1 MESQSL
7 AALYATK
14 TEEELQRLAEDL
26 DQLTLEAQSALRNEM
41 SRRKLSLAT
50 RAMVVGAGTPVQR
63 LNTEVTTSHCVPV
76 PPGSF
81 MADVFRLYHAH
92 LWLFFKLTAPALL
105 FGALA
110 ILVARDS
117 GREITRDARLTWQTH
132 SLYLTMIEVWLV
144 NTIGWAVSW
153 TFFSFAFASICMAVR
168 RIANSEQ
175 PSSMQAFQE
184 VAPRI
189 SHFLR
194 ITLLLFVIFLVLVH
208 FAEFFLLGPALRVMS
223 RFSQYPF
230 TPFILGVF
238 FYMGIALIVSRFALA
253 IPAVV
258 LDNSGVVQS
267 IFRSDALTE
276 KKWTIL
282 TILLT
287 KSILGGYV
295 ASMLPFW
302 FGSWLLTSFH
312 VTTVVW
318 WFSYACTAASV
329 ASVSY
334 VEPIMFIGFALLYIR
349 STENVAGNSPLTPSS
364 PQLA

>member
-1 MESQSL
+1 MEFQSFS
-7 AALYATK
+7 ALYATK
-14 TEEELQRLAEDL
+14 TEEELQRLAADL
-26 DQLTLEAQSALRNEM
+26 DQLTFEAQSALRNEM
-41 SRRKLSLAT
+41 VRRKLSLVANQEEAVTAT
-50 RAMVVGAGTPVQR
+50 APVQR
-63 LNTEVTTSHCVPV
+63 GNIEVTTSDSAPV
-76 PPGSF
+76 LVSAGPF
-81 MADVFRLYHAH
+81 VADVFRVYHAH
-92 LWLFFKLTAPALL
+92 LWLFFKLTAPAVL

-117 GREITRDARLTWQTH
+117 GREITRHARLTWQAH
-132 SLYLTMIEVWLV
+132 SLYLTMLEVWLV
-144 NTIGWAVSW
+144 NTVGWAVSW

-168 RIANSEQ
+168 RIADSEQ
-175 PSSMQAFQE
+175 PSSMQAFRE
-184 VAPRI
+184 VLPKI

-194 ITLLLFVIFLVLVH
+194 ITLLLFLIFLVLVH
-208 FAEFFLLGPALRVMS
+208 FAELVLLSPALRVMS

-287 KSILGGYV
+287 KSVLGGYI

-302 FGSWLLTSFH
+302 LSSWLLTSFH
-312 VTTVVW
+312 VAAVVW
-318 WFSYACTAASV
+318 WFPHAVTAASV
-329 ASVSY
+329 AAVSY
-334 VEPIMFIGFALLYIR
+334 VEPIIFIGFALLYIR
-349 STENVAGNSPLTPSS
+349 TTEYSAVAL
-364 PQLA
+364 L